1 VEEDVVYNWTSSST
15 MTLSRC
21 RKPFHVA
28 MEMHP
33 LTLDALIGACS
44 KLGSFV
50 LDFATCNVLNL
61 PLLHWIFKLK
71 CLLTF
76 YFL

>member
-15 MTLSRC
+15 MTLSRS

-28 MEMHP
+28 KEMHP
-33 LTLDALIGACS
+33 LTLEALIGACS

-50 LDFATCNVLNL
+50 LDFAACNVLNL

-76 YFL
+76 